1 MYDWFAISRKAAR
14 NFAVALFVCGLTAA
28 CTRPDAA
35 WDEARQLDT
44 PDGYASYQERH
55 PRSPHAT
62 EARTRREALLA
73 ERDWSVARNADTID
87 AYREYL
93 EKHPEGLWAGK
104 AKERVNALSA
114 DTTAPSAPNVTPSS
128 AETAPTAA
136 ALESLEPEAAEPAPA
151 AAVAAVTAAPAPTI
165 PAAVVPA
172 KTTPTPSTP
181 KVYVQFGAFS
191 SAEGAQK
198 AWRELQS
205 RHAAL
210 RELQPVYRRSGKGA
224 TGLHLLKAG
233 VATRADAEK
242 LCRTM
247 QAAGQACLIS

>member
-1 MYDWFAISRKAAR
+1 MVEQR
-14 NFAVALFVCGLTAA
+14 NILTCVSIAVCATLLLAA
-28 CTRPDAA
+28 CARPDAA
-35 WDEARQLDT
+35 WDEARRLDT

-55 PRSPHAT
+55 PRSPHAA

-73 ERDWSVARNADTID
+73 ERDWSVARNADTVD

-93 EKHPEGLWAGK
+93 DKHPEGLWAGK
-104 AKERVNALSA
+104 AKERVTALA
-114 DTTAPSAPNVTPSS
+114 VAPSVEPAALKDPAEEDAPPSS
-128 AETAPTAA
+128 EIAMPAEAPTA
-136 ALESLEPEAAEPAPA
+136 LPEPPVVS
-151 AAVAAVTAAPAPTI
+151 AVAPVPAVTAAPAK
-165 PAAVVPA
+165 A
-172 KTTPTPSTP
+172 TPPPTP
-181 KVYVQFGAFS
+181 KVFVQFGAFS

-210 RELQPVYRRSGKGA
+210 RDLQPVYRRSGKGA

-242 LCRTM
+242 LCRTL

>member
-1 MYDWFAISRKAAR
+1 MYAWSVISNKAAR
-14 NFAVALFVCGLTAA
+14 NLSVGLLLCVAAA
-28 CTRPDAA
+28 SCARPDAA
-35 WDEARQLDT
+35 WEEARRLDT

-55 PRSPHAT
+55 PRSSHAA

-73 ERDWSVARNADTID
+73 ERDWSVARNADTVD

-104 AKERVNALSA
+104 AKERVAAL
-114 DTTAPSAPNVTPSS
+114 TV
-128 AETAPTAA
+128 APTA
-136 ALESLEPEAAEPAPA
+136 LPEPPVASTVAPAPA
-151 AAVAAVTAAPAPTI
+151 VSSAPT
-165 PAAVVPA
+165 
-172 KTTPTPSTP
+172 KTTPPPAP
-181 KVYVQFGAFS
+181 KVFVQFGAFS

-205 RHAAL
+205 RHVAL
-210 RELQPVYRRSGKGA
+210 RDLQPVYRRSGKGA

-242 LCRTM
+242 LCRTL

>member
-1 MYDWFAISRKAAR
+1 VAEQRILIAR
-14 NFAVALFVCGLTAA
+14 ALWCASLALSIAA
-28 CTRPDAA
+28 CARPDAA
-35 WDEARQLDT
+35 WEEARRLDT

-55 PRSPHAT
+55 PRSPHAA

-73 ERDWSVARNADTID
+73 ERDWSVARNLDTSEG
-87 AYREYL
+87 YREYL

-104 AKERVNALSA
+104 AKERANALSL
-114 DTTAPSAPNVTPSS
+114 
-128 AETAPTAA
+128 ETSP
-136 ALESLEPEAAEPAPA
+136 
-151 AAVAAVTAAPAPTI
+151 VTAAPVEAVPLEAAPVEAAPAPII
-165 PAAVVPA
+165 PAANAPA
-172 KTTPTPSTP
+172 KPPPSPPAP
-181 KVYVQFGAFS
+181 KIYVQLGAFS

-210 RELQPVYRRSGKGA
+210 RELQPVYRRSGKGD
-224 TGLHLLKAG
+224 TGLHLLRAG

-242 LCRTM
+242 LCRTL

>member
-1 MYDWFAISRKAAR
+1 VIAADSMPHLRLLSLWFLLALSACAR
-14 NFAVALFVCGLTAA
+14 S
-28 CTRPDAA
+28 DSA
-35 WDEARQLDT
+35 WEEARQLDT

-55 PRSPHAT
+55 PRSAHAT
-62 EARTRREALLA
+62 EARVRREALLA
-73 ERDWSVARNADTID
+73 ERDWSVARNADTVE
-87 AYREYL
+87 AYGEYL

-104 AKERVNALSA
+104 AKARVTALS
-114 DTTAPSAPNVTPSS
+114 TT
-128 AETAPTAA
+128 
-136 ALESLEPEAAEPAPA
+136 PA
-151 AAVAAVTAAPAPTI
+151 AAVDAAPVEATPAPPAEATPASPAAVAQSVAEPAAAPAAQKTPEPP
-165 PAAVVPA
+165 PA
-172 KTTPTPSTP
+172 P
-181 KVYVQFGAFS
+181 KVFVQLGAFS

-210 RELQPVYRRSGKGA
+210 RDLQPVYRRSGKGA

-242 LCRTM
+242 LCRTL

>member
-1 MYDWFAISRKAAR
+1 MAKQRTIWLRAAVI
-14 NFAVALFVCGLTAA
+14 ACASLVLAA
-28 CTRPDAA
+28 CARPDAA
-35 WDEARQLDT
+35 WEEARRLDT

-55 PRSPHAT
+55 PRSPHAA
-62 EARTRREALLA
+62 EARVRREALLA
-73 ERDWSVARNADTID
+73 ERDWSVARNADTLE
-87 AYREYL
+87 AYREYI

-104 AKERVNALSA
+104 AKERVAALSA
-114 DTTAPSAPNVTPSS
+114 APD
-128 AETAPTAA
+128 E
-136 ALESLEPEAAEPAPA
+136 
-151 AAVAAVTAAPAPTI
+151 TAAPTPE
-165 PAAVVPA
+165 VVA
-172 KTTPTPSTP
+172 TPSPAPEPVATVEPTKAAPKPVAPTP

-210 RELQPVYRRSGKGA
+210 RDLQPVYRRSGKGN

-233 VATRADAEK
+233 VATQADAEK
-242 LCRTM
+242 LCRTL

>member
-1 MYDWFAISRKAAR
+1 MYAWSVISNNAVR
-14 NFAVALFVCGLTAA
+14 NLSVVLLLCAVLVA
-28 CTRPDAA
+28 CARPDAA
-35 WDEARQLDT
+35 WEEARRLDT

-62 EARTRREALLA
+62 EARVRREALLA
-73 ERDWSVARNADTID
+73 ERDWSVARNADTLD

-104 AKERVNALSA
+104 AKERVTTLTATPSVEQATLQDSA
-114 DTTAPSAPNVTPSS
+114 EKDAAPPAATPAPTAPSEPIVASTPV
-128 AETAPTAA
+128 
-136 ALESLEPEAAEPAPA
+136 APA
-151 AAVAAVTAAPAPTI
+151 APAKITPPPAP
-165 PAAVVPA
+165 
-172 KTTPTPSTP
+172 
-181 KVYVQFGAFS
+181 KVLVQFGAFS

-210 RELQPVYRRSGKGA
+210 RDLQPVYRRSGKGA

-242 LCRTM
+242 LCRTL

>member
-1 MYDWFAISRKAAR
+1 VAEQRILIAR
-14 NFAVALFVCGLTAA
+14 VLWCASLALLLAA
-28 CTRPDAA
+28 CARPDAA
-35 WDEARQLDT
+35 WEEARRLDT

-55 PRSPHAT
+55 PRSPHAA

-73 ERDWSVARNADTID
+73 ERDWSVARNLDTSEG
-87 AYREYL
+87 YREYL

-104 AKERVNALSA
+104 AKERVNALSL
-114 DTTAPSAPNVTPSS
+114 
-128 AETAPTAA
+128 ETSP
-136 ALESLEPEAAEPAPA
+136 
-151 AAVAAVTAAPAPTI
+151 VTAAPVEAVPVEAAPVEAAPVEAAPAPII
-165 PAAVVPA
+165 PAATAPA
-172 KTTPTPSTP
+172 KTPPSPPAP
-181 KVYVQFGAFS
+181 KIYVQLGAFS

-210 RELQPVYRRSGKGA
+210 RELQPVYRRSGKGD
-224 TGLHLLKAG
+224 TGLHLLRAG

-242 LCRTM
+242 LCRTL

>member
-1 MYDWFAISRKAAR
+1 MYAWSVISNNAVR
-14 NFAVALFVCGLTAA
+14 NLSVVLLLCAVLVA
-28 CTRPDAA
+28 CARPDAA
-35 WDEARQLDT
+35 WEEARRLDT

-62 EARTRREALLA
+62 EARVRREALLA
-73 ERDWSVARNADTID
+73 ERDWSVARNADTVE
-87 AYREYL
+87 AYGEYL

-104 AKERVNALSA
+104 AKERVTTLTATPSVEQATLQDSA
-114 DTTAPSAPNVTPSS
+114 EKDAAPPAATPAPTAPSEPIVASTPV
-128 AETAPTAA
+128 
-136 ALESLEPEAAEPAPA
+136 APA
-151 AAVAAVTAAPAPTI
+151 APAKITPPPAP
-165 PAAVVPA
+165 
-172 KTTPTPSTP
+172 
-181 KVYVQFGAFS
+181 KVLVQFGAFS

-210 RELQPVYRRSGKGA
+210 RDLQPVYRRSGKGA

-242 LCRTM
+242 LCRTL

>member
-1 MYDWFAISRKAAR
+1 MAEQKMILTRMALTICAVLLFTACAR
-14 NFAVALFVCGLTAA
+14 
-28 CTRPDAA
+28 RDDA
-35 WDEARQLDT
+35 WEEARRLDT

-55 PRSPHAT
+55 PRSPHAA

-73 ERDWSVARNADTID
+73 ERDWSVARNADTLD

-104 AKERVNALSA
+104 AKERVNALSV
-114 DTTAPSAPNVTPSS
+114 DTTAPSTPIVAPSS
-128 AETAPTAA
+128 AETAPTAT
-136 ALESLEPEAAEPAPA
+136 ALEPAAVVEPAPVA
-151 AAVAAVTAAPAPTI
+151 AAAAAAAPAPTT

-172 KTTPTPSTP
+172 KTTPLPPTP
-181 KVYVQFGAFS
+181 KVYVQLGAFS
-191 SAEGAQK
+191 SAEGAKK

-210 RELQPVYRRSGKGA
+210 RELQPVYRRSGKGD

-233 VATRADAEK
+233 VATSADAEK
-242 LCRTM
+242 LCRVL

>member
-1 MYDWFAISRKAAR
+1 VIAADSMPHLRLLSLWFLLALSACAR
-14 NFAVALFVCGLTAA
+14 S
-28 CTRPDAA
+28 DSA
-35 WDEARQLDT
+35 WEEARQLDT

-55 PRSPHAT
+55 PRSAHAT
-62 EARTRREALLA
+62 EARVRREALLA
-73 ERDWSVARNADTID
+73 ERDWSVARNADTVE
-87 AYREYL
+87 AYGEYL

-104 AKERVNALSA
+104 AKARVTALS
-114 DTTAPSAPNVTPSS
+114 TT
-128 AETAPTAA
+128 
-136 ALESLEPEAAEPAPA
+136 PA
-151 AAVAAVTAAPAPTI
+151 AAVDAAPVEATPAPPAEATPASPAAVAQSVAEPAAAPAAQKTPEPP
-165 PAAVVPA
+165 PA
-172 KTTPTPSTP
+172 P
-181 KVYVQFGAFS
+181 KVFVQLGAFS

-210 RELQPVYRRSGKGA
+210 RDLQPAYRRSGKGA

-242 LCRTM
+242 LCRTL

>member
-1 MYDWFAISRKAAR
+1 MVEQTKILTRV
-14 NFAVALFVCGLTAA
+14 AVTLCVTLVLAA
-28 CTRPDAA
+28 CARSDAA
-35 WDEARQLDT
+35 WDEARRLDT

-55 PRSPHAT
+55 PRSPHAA

-73 ERDWSVARNADTID
+73 ERDWSVARNADTVD
-87 AYREYL
+87 AYSEYL
-93 EKHPEGLWAGK
+93 KKHPEGLWAGK
-104 AKERVNALSA
+104 AKERVAAL
-114 DTTAPSAPNVTPSS
+114 TAAPSIEPVPAPTPTPTLAPVPALTASSEPPVVAPVAPAPAVLAAPAKVTPPSAP
-128 AETAPTAA
+128 
-136 ALESLEPEAAEPAPA
+136 
-151 AAVAAVTAAPAPTI
+151 
-165 PAAVVPA
+165 
-172 KTTPTPSTP
+172 
-181 KVYVQFGAFS
+181 KVFVQFGAFS

-210 RELQPVYRRSGKGA
+210 RTLQPVYRRSGKGA

-242 LCRTM
+242 LCRTL

>member
-1 MYDWFAISRKAAR
+1 MYDWFAISRKASR
-14 NFAVALFVCGLTAA
+14 NFAVAVFVCSLTAA
-28 CTRPDAA
+28 CARPDAA
-35 WDEARQLDT
+35 WEEARRLDT

-55 PRSPHAT
+55 PRSPHAA

-73 ERDWSVARNADTID
+73 ERDWSVARNADTVD
-87 AYREYL
+87 AYREYV

-104 AKERVNALSA
+104 AKERVAAL
-114 DTTAPSAPNVTPSS
+114 TV
-128 AETAPTAA
+128 APTA
-136 ALESLEPEAAEPAPA
+136 LPEPPVASTVAPAP
-151 AAVAAVTAAPAPTI
+151 AVTAAPAKAVPP
-165 PAAVVPA
+165 PA
-172 KTTPTPSTP
+172 P
-181 KVYVQFGAFS
+181 KVFVQFGAFS

-205 RHAAL
+205 RHVEL
-210 RELQPVYRRSGKGA
+210 RDLQPVYRRSGKGA

-242 LCRTM
+242 LCRTL

>member
-1 MYDWFAISRKAAR
+1 MAEQKMILTRMALTICAVLLFTACAR
-14 NFAVALFVCGLTAA
+14 
-28 CTRPDAA
+28 RDDA
-35 WDEARQLDT
+35 WEEARRLDT

-55 PRSPHAT
+55 PRSPHAA

-73 ERDWSVARNADTID
+73 ERDWSVARNADTLD

-104 AKERVNALSA
+104 AKERVNALSV
-114 DTTAPSAPNVTPSS
+114 DTTAPSTPIVAPSS
-128 AETAPTAA
+128 AETTPAA
-136 ALESLEPEAAEPAPA
+136 TALEPAAVEPAP
-151 AAVAAVTAAPAPTI
+151 VAAPVAAPP
-165 PAAVVPA
+165 
-172 KTTPTPSTP
+172 TP
-181 KVYVQFGAFS
+181 KVYVQLGAFS
-191 SAEGAQK
+191 SAEGAKK

-210 RELQPVYRRSGKGA
+210 RELQPVYRRSGKGE

-233 VATRADAEK
+233 VATSADAEK
-242 LCRTM
+242 LCRVL